1 MNIPIASQNINF
13 PGYGMFWV
21 ANSISST
28 LLGWNNRRLQAQA
41 HEKNQEFQLEMERAR
56 HITDNERM
64 QEEIAFKRRLVAV
77 AREYRQ
83 EESRASFNEQMQSV
97 ELRHYL
103 QYCWPLDPQLPYIL
117 LQELSHEAPASPRL
131 NVILM
136 HAPLLPM
143 RAYGTDVNE
152 QDAGIY
158 EELEYSVRTN
168 DIPLI
173 GQSDINYR
181 EGACL
186 RPDITGGNASIMNIH
201 FLMSQM
207 PTLVIA
213 PQYRDGKMF
222 ISGAVWEPQA
232 ARPLIRP
239 LLNYDFNPVEAEK
252 SLEYRQKMIDM
263 LHASTS
269 VITGAVR
276 DSYMVLTQGG
286 SPTLPAL
293 LNDRNHE
300 DMKRLVMGDAGLKAF
315 IKQENDNI
323 IAALD
328 EEKMPRLLEV
338 FNKKDIEA
346 IKEQVK
352 SNEL

>member
-56 HITDNERM
+56 HITDDERM
-64 QEEIAFKRRLVAV
+64 QEEIAFKRRLVAL
-77 AREYRQ
+77 AREQRQ
-83 EESRASFNEQMQSV
+83 EAARKSFNAQMQAI
-97 ELRHYL
+97 ELRYYL
-103 QYCWPLDPQLPYIL
+103 QYCWPLDPLLPQTI
-117 LQELSHEAPASPRL
+117 LQEIRNGSDATSPRL

-136 HAPLLPM
+136 HAPLLPL
-143 RAYGTDVNE
+143 RAYGSDANA

-158 EELEYSVRTN
+158 RELEYTIKKN
-168 DIPLI
+168 DVPLI
-173 GQSDINYR
+173 GHVDYR
-181 EGACL
+181 KDACQK
-186 RPDITGGNASIMNIH
+186 PDLTGGNASIMNIH

-213 PQYRDGKMF
+213 PQYREGKMYL
-222 ISGAVWEPQA
+222 SGAVWEPQA
-232 ARPLIRP
+232 SRPLIRP
-239 LLNYDFNPVEAEK
+239 LLNFDFNPAEAEK
-252 SLEYRQKMIDM
+252 SIEYRQQMIDL

-269 VITGAVR
+269 VIIGAVR
-276 DSYMVLTQGG
+276 DSYIVLTQGG
-286 SPTLPAL
+286 TPTLPHL
-293 LNDRNHE
+293 LNDENHAE
-300 DMKRLVMGDAGLKAF
+300 MKRLVTDNASLKAF
-315 IKQENDNI
+315 IKQENENI
-323 IAALD
+323 LAALD

-338 FNKKDIEA
+338 FDKKDIEA
-346 IKEQVK
+346 IKEQVR

>member
-1 MNIPIASQNINF
+1 MNIPIGSQHITL

-41 HEKNQEFQLEMERAR
+41 HEKNQKFQLEMERAR
-56 HITDNERM
+56 NITDDERM
-64 QEEIAFKRRLVAV
+64 QKEIAFKRRLVALSREQRQEA
-77 AREYRQ
+77 ARE
-83 EESRASFNEQMQSV
+83 SFNAQMQAI

-103 QYCWPLDPQLPYIL
+103 QYCWPLDPLLPQTI
-117 LQELSHEAPASPRL
+117 LQEIRNGSDATSPRL

-136 HAPLLPM
+136 HAPLLPL
-143 RAYGTDVNE
+143 RAYGTDANG

-158 EELEYSVRTN
+158 NDLEYAIKRN
-168 DIPLI
+168 DVPLI
-173 GQSDINYR
+173 GHVDYR
-181 EGACL
+181 KDACQK
-186 RPDITGGNASIMNIH
+186 PDLTGGNASIMNIH

-213 PQYRDGKMF
+213 PQYRNGKMYL
-222 ISGAVWEPQA
+222 SGAVWEPQA
-232 ARPLIRP
+232 SRPLIRP
-239 LLNYDFNPVEAEK
+239 LLNFDFNPVEAEK
-252 SLEYRQKMIDM
+252 NIEYRQQMIDL

-269 VITGAVR
+269 VIIGAVR

-286 SPTLPAL
+286 TPTLPLL
-293 LNDRNHE
+293 LNDKDHAE
-300 DMKRLVMGDAGLKAF
+300 MKRLVRENAPLKAF
-315 IKQENDNI
+315 VKQENENI
-323 IAALD
+323 LAALD

-338 FNKKDIEA
+338 FDKKDIEA
-346 IKEQVK
+346 IKEQVR

>member
-56 HITDNERM
+56 HITDDERM
-64 QEEIAFKRRLVAV
+64 QEEIAFKRRLVAL
-77 AREYRQ
+77 AREQRQ
-83 EESRASFNEQMQSV
+83 DAARRSFNAQMQAI
-97 ELRHYL
+97 ELKHYL
-103 QYCWPLDPQLPYIL
+103 QYCWPLDPLLPQTI
-117 LQELSHEAPASPRL
+117 LQEIRSGADAANPRL

-136 HAPLLPM
+136 HAPLLPL
-143 RAYGTDVNE
+143 RPYGSDANVL
-152 QDAGIY
+152 DAGIY
-158 EELEYSVRTN
+158 NDLEYAIKRN
-168 DIPLI
+168 DVPLI
-173 GQSDINYR
+173 GHVDYR
-181 EGACL
+181 KDACHK
-186 RPDITGGNASIMNIH
+186 PDLTGGNASIMNIH

-213 PQYRDGKMF
+213 PQYREGKMYL
-222 ISGAVWEPQA
+222 SGAVWEPQA
-232 ARPLIRP
+232 SRPLIRP
-239 LLNYDFNPVEAEK
+239 LLTFDFNPVEAEK
-252 SLEYRQKMIDM
+252 SIEYRQQMIDL
-263 LHASTS
+263 LHTSTS
-269 VITGAVR
+269 VIIGAVR

-286 SPTLPAL
+286 TPTLPLL
-293 LNDRNHE
+293 LNDKNHAE
-300 DMKRLVMGDAGLKAF
+300 MKRLVTGNASLKAF

-323 IAALD
+323 LAALD

-338 FNKKDIEA
+338 FDKKDIEA